1 MVSSQSWASWLSGNP
16 PPMPQDFLELG
27 DVIAG
32 KEEPRR
38 FPSETLVFEL
48 ASPYMWD
55 VPILEWIRA
64 WAAKQGLGTDFDFSA

>member
-1 MVSSQSWASWLSGNP
+1 
-16 PPMPQDFLELG
+16 MPQDFLELG

-38 FPSETLVFEL
+38 FSSETLVFEL
-48 ASPYMWD
+48 ASPDMWD